1 MYENKKSLSGTAAS
15 IKQCAFNKCNHPQN
29 VIMPA
34 TCSTYA
40 DRPQQTSYHQS
51 MWWSVRCS
59 GGVIISTHRP
69 HNPQPYFNYGHA
81 LCNAHRNTVVWGN
94 QHLLQPQSRGEA
106 SASHAPNWNLHQ
118 ENLVIGYFTSGHAH
132 RITAKF
138 GKIST
143 VCSLTKSLH
152 STSTARYVEKWVA
165 LFPIGNNGYL
175 G

>member
-1 MYENKKSLSGTAAS
+1 MCFQQMQSST
-15 IKQCAFNKCNHPQN
+15 KCNN
-29 VIMPA
+29 AGNMFYICGPA
-34 TCSTYA
+34 TANVLSPEHVMICA
-40 DRPQQTSYHQS
+40 VQR
-51 MWWSVRCS
+51 RCNNIHS
-59 GGVIISTHRP
+59 PPTQ
-69 HNPQPYFNYGHA
+69 PQPYFNYGHA

-106 SASHAPNWNLHQ
+106 SASHAPHWNLHQ

-152 STSTARYVEKWVA
+152 STSTARYVEK
-165 LFPIGNNGYL
+165 
-175 G
+175 